1 MKVTTLTAILVISL
15 LPVNASLA
23 GDSTYLEERSAQLHQ
38 AVSEKRSDVRTN
50 EAMNTQRTGQPE
62 EKRSARHG
70 IPSGNEDRW
79 WK

>member
-1 MKVTTLTAILVISL
+1 MKITVLTAILVIGL
-15 LPVNASLA
+15 LPLNASLA

-50 EAMNTQRTGQPE
+50 EAMNTQRTEQPE
-62 EKRSARHG
+62 ERRSVRHG
-70 IPSGNEDRW
+70 PSAGNQDRW

>member
-1 MKVTTLTAILVISL
+1 MKITVLTAILVIGL
-15 LPVNASLA
+15 LPLNASLA

-50 EAMNTQRTGQPE
+50 EAMNTQQTGQPE
-62 EKRSARHG
+62 ERRSVRHG
-70 IPSGNEDRW
+70 PSAGNQDRW